1 MSDGNVK
8 TIRAVETTFEIL
20 DALSGVEPAGLS
32 EIAST
37 VDIPASTIY
46 VHLNTLIKQGFVVKD
61 VGEYRRSFRFLEV
74 GGDIRQRV
82 DIARLLRN
90 KVEELSRVTGEIV
103 GAAVEENGKRVILY
117 RSTGEKAAADEI
129 PIGNRTEMHWTS
141 LGKAIL
147 AYLPEARR
155 AEIVERHGLPSGTNR
170 TVSSLTELEDLLAR
184 VRKRGYAVDD
194 EEHLRGIR
202 GIAVPLLDKHG
213 EVKASIGVTGP
224 RDRFT
229 PAYMAELLNV
239 LQYSKNELEVRNQY
253 SEYTTIDG

>member
-1 MSDGNVK
+1 
-8 TIRAVETTFEIL
+8 
-20 DALSGVEPAGLS
+20 
-32 EIAST
+32 
-37 VDIPASTIY
+37 
-46 VHLNTLIKQGFVVKD
+46 
-61 VGEYRRSFRFLEV
+61 
-74 GGDIRQRV
+74 
-82 DIARLLRN
+82 
-90 KVEELSRVTGEIV
+90 
-103 GAAVEENGKRVILY
+103 
-117 RSTGEKAAADEI
+117 
-129 PIGNRTEMHWTS
+129 MHWTS

-170 TVSSLTELEDLLAR
+170 TVSSLSELEDSLTR
-184 VRKRGYAVDD
+184 VRERGYAIDD

-202 GIAVPLLDKHG
+202 GIAVPLLDKNG

-229 PAYMAELLNV
+229 PAYMSELLNV